1 MFFEFR
7 FDFFF
12 AQKLELNI
20 SVPIQFWISSKVSKH
35 ELQDTAKDFLKTLL
49 TSLLLFF
56 SKSSLKKK
64 VGLKSD
70 AEIHKNSILGAD
82 VLKNA

>member
-12 AQKLELNI
+12 SQKLELHI
-20 SVPIQFWISSKVSKH
+20 SVTIQFWISSKISKQK
-35 ELQDTAKDFLKTLL
+35 LQDTTKDCLKTLL
-49 TSLLLFF
+49 TSLLLY

-64 VGLKSD
+64 
-70 AEIHKNSILGAD
+70 
-82 VLKNA
+82 